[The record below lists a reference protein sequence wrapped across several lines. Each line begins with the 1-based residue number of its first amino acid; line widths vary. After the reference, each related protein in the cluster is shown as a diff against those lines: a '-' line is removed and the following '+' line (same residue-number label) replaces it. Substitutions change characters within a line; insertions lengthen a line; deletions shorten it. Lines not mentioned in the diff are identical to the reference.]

1 MFKKNTFLIC
11 VKILNES
18 RVFYLFL
25 FYGEAR
31 TLLGLHVNW
40 TYCVYNV
47 QEKYPFHLFLIVLW
61 FHSIAI
67 QKIFY

>member
-1 MFKKNTFLIC
+1 MFKHSFFIC

-18 RVFYLFL
+18 RVFCLLL

-31 TLLGLHVNW
+31 TLLGLRVNW

-61 FHSIAI
+61 FQIIAI
-67 QKIFY
+67 QKTFY